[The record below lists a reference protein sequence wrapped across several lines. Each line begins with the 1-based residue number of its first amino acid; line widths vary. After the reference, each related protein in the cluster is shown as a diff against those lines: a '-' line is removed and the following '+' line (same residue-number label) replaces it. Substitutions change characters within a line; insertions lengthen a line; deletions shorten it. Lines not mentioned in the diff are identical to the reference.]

1 LEQQF
6 VSTSPPRQP
15 TIRRTKP
22 LVLHVVEAYGG
33 GVAAVLTDYVASLP
47 DVEHVVLAYRR
58 PGSQI
63 GNGLHGRAD
72 LIDLPS
78 GKLAQLMAVRRTVKR
93 LRPDVIHAH
102 SSYAGGYVRAACPRR
117 GARVVYSP
125 HCYAFQRRDVPGVVR
140 AGYWLMEA
148 VLSFRTD
155 AVAAVGAWEQVLAH
169 RLPRP
174 SEVVFVPHHV
184 QLPADLVTSAEAD
197 GGPVVA
203 VGRIRPQKDPAF
215 FAAAA
220 RDARLLGGNRE
231 WRWVGGGDEDLERL
245 LRDSGVTVTG
255 WQPRERVL
263 RELANAHAYVH
274 TAAWEGNPVT
284 VLEAASVGLP
294 IVARDIPPVR
304 HAGVDRLAATP
315 IDMAQQVLALD
326 DLDRW
331 RGAMKESAEF
341 VSRTAATSQGAAL
354 RRLYGLPPAEETAAA
369 DAEPARFTASR

>member
-1 LEQQF
+1 
-6 VSTSPPRQP
+6 
-15 TIRRTKP
+15 
-22 LVLHVVEAYGG
+22 VEAYGG

-72 LIDLPS
+72 LVDLPS

-102 SSYAGGYVRAACPRR
+102 SSYAGGYVRAACRR
-117 GARVVYSP
+117 GDARVVYSP
-125 HCYAFQRRDVPGVVR
+125 HCYAFQRRDVPGIVR

-148 VLSFRTD
+148 GLSFRTD

-174 SEVVFVPHHV
+174 TEVVFVPHHV
-184 QLPADLVTSAEAD
+184 QLPADLVASAEAD

-331 RGAMKESAEF
+331 RSAMKESAEF

-354 RRLYGLPPAEETAAA
+354 RRLYGLPPAEEPAAA
-369 DAEPARFTASR
+369 DDEPARFTASR

>member
-1 LEQQF
+1 
-6 VSTSPPRQP
+6 
-15 TIRRTKP
+15 
-22 LVLHVVEAYGG
+22 VLHVVEAYGG
-33 GVAAVLTDYVASLP
+33 GVAAVLNDYVASLP

-63 GNGLHGRAD
+63 GDGLIGHAK
-72 LIDLPS
+72 LIDMPS
-78 GKLAQLMAVRRTVKR
+78 GVLAQIRTVRRAIKD

-102 SSYAGGYVRAACPRR
+102 SSYAGAYVRAAAARR
-117 GARVVYSP
+117 GARIVYSP
-125 HCYAFQRRDVPGVVR
+125 HCYAFQRRDVPGIVR
-140 AGYWLMEA
+140 ALYWLLEA
-148 VLSFRTD
+148 VLSLRTD
-155 AVAAVGAWEQVLAH
+155 GVAAVGEWEQVLAR

-174 SEVVFVPHHV
+174 KTVVLVPHHV
-184 QLPADLVTSAEAD
+184 QLPTDLVNHAEAD

-215 FAAAA
+215 FASAA

-231 WRWVGGGDEDLERL
+231 WRWVGGGDESLERL

-255 WQPRERVL
+255 WQPRETVL

-315 IDMAQQVLALD
+315 IEMAQQVLALD

-331 RGAMKESAEF
+331 RGAMDESVQF
-341 VSRTAATSQGAAL
+341 VARSNARSQGEAL
-354 RRLYGLPPAEETAAA
+354 RELYRFGPAAA
-369 DAEPARFTASR
+369 DEIAASPAARFTASR

>member
-1 LEQQF
+1 
-6 VSTSPPRQP
+6 
-15 TIRRTKP
+15 
-22 LVLHVVEAYGG
+22 
-33 GVAAVLTDYVASLP
+33 
-47 DVEHVVLAYRR
+47 
-58 PGSQI
+58 
-63 GNGLHGRAD
+63 
-72 LIDLPS
+72 
-78 GKLAQLMAVRRTVKR
+78 
-93 LRPDVIHAH
+93 
-102 SSYAGGYVRAACPRR
+102 
-117 GARVVYSP
+117 VYSP

-140 AGYWLMEA
+140 AGYWVMEA
-148 VLSFRTD
+148 GLSFRTD

-169 RLPRP
+169 RLPQP
-174 SEVVFVPHHV
+174 KEVVFVPHHV
-184 QLPADLVTSAEAD
+184 QLPADLITSAEAD

-231 WRWVGGGDEDLERL
+231 WRWVGGGDEDLECL

-331 RGAMKESAEF
+331 RSAMKESAEF

-354 RRLYGLPPAEETAAA
+354 RRLYGLPPVEEAVATE
-369 DAEPARFTASR
+369 DTPARFSASR

>member
-1 LEQQF
+1 M
-6 VSTSPPRQP
+6 STSRRRQLN
-15 TIRRTKP
+15 IGRTKP

-63 GNGLHGRAD
+63 GNGLHGRAE

-78 GKLAQLMAVRRTVKR
+78 GKLAQLLAVQRTVRR

-102 SSYAGGYVRAACPRR
+102 SSYAGGYVRAACRTY
-117 GARVVYSP
+117 GARIVYSP

-140 AGYWLMEA
+140 AGYWAMEA
-148 VLSFRTD
+148 GLSFRTD

-169 RLPRP
+169 KLPRP
-174 SEVVFVPHHV
+174 RTVVLVPHHV
-184 QLPADLVTSAEAD
+184 QLPMDLITSVDSD

-231 WRWVGGGDEDLERL
+231 WRWVGGGDTHLEQL

-255 WQPRERVL
+255 WQPRETVL
-263 RELANAHAYVH
+263 RELAGAHAYVH

-284 VLEAASVGLP
+284 VLEAATVGLP

-315 IDMAQQVLALD
+315 IDLAQQVLALD

-331 RGAMKESAEF
+331 RTAMKESADF
-341 VSRTAATSQGAAL
+341 VSRTAATSQASAL
-354 RRLYGLPPAEETAAA
+354 RQLYGMEAGRGSKAAI
-369 DAEPARFTASR
+369 DAGEASPARFTASL

>member
-1 LEQQF
+1 M
-6 VSTSPPRQP
+6 STSRPRQP
-15 TIRRTKP
+15 TIGRTKP

-72 LIDLPS
+72 LIDLPP
-78 GKLAQLMAVRRTVKR
+78 GKLAQLLAVRRTVKR

-102 SSYAGGYVRAACPRR
+102 SSYAGGYVRAACARR

-125 HCYAFQRRDVPGVVR
+125 HCYAFQRRDVPGIVR

-148 VLSFRTD
+148 GLSFRTD

-169 RLPRP
+169 RLPQP

-231 WRWVGGGDEDLERL
+231 WRWVGGGDEDLEQL

-331 RGAMKESAEF
+331 RSAIKESAEF

-354 RRLYGLPPAEETAAA
+354 RRLYGLPPAEEVGVTT
-369 DAEPARFTASR
+369 DAPARFSASR